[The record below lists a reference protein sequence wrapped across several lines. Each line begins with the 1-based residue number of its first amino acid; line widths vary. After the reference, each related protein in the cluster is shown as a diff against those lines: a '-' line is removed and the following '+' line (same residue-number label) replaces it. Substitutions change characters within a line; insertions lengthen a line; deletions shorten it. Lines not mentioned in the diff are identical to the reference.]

1 MSLNYRSGISGKG
14 PPNPLGSTGRG
25 RSGLILVPFR
35 EADLSTQIFEP
46 AMRRAEETSSEL
58 ILLCVRA
65 PGQSMWY
72 QNEDERLFIGL
83 RGLQAQ
89 LQRRSILA
97 RIETVVGAVAQFVL
111 DYADRYE
118 VDMIMIPEASRLN
131 GENMSQGIVAA

>member
-1 MSLNYRSGISGKG
+1 MSLNYGSGIRSND
-14 PPNPLGSTGRG
+14 PPNPLAASSQGR
-25 RSGLILVPFR
+25 RGLILVPFR

-46 AMRRAEETSSEL
+46 AMRQAEETSSEL

-72 QNEDERLFIGL
+72 QNEDEHLFVGL

-89 LQRRSILA
+89 LQRRSIRA
-97 RIETVVGAVAQFVL
+97 RIETVVGPVAQFVL
-111 DYADRYE
+111 DYADRYD

-131 GENMSQGIVAA
+131 GEDLTQGILAA